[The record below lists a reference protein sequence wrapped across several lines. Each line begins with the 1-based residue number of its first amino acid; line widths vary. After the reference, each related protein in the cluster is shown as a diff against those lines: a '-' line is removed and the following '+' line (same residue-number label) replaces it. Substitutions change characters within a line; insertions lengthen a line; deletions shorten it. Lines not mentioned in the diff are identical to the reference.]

1 MPPTGRSV
9 RRPCQERF
17 SRYLRLAILPHFIF
31 PEDTRLLPDAP
42 HVVIATPCY
51 GGQLTMAYVDS
62 VLRLQAAC
70 IARAIRIDFDL
81 RANEALITRARND
94 LAARFLASTASHLM
108 FIDADIGFAP
118 EQFFRLLDFNAEVT
132 AAAYPLKHIDWDKVR
147 RAAEAKRPDLEGSG
161 LDYVVYFDN
170 DEGTVTARNGFIR
183 VRYAGTGFLLIQ
195 RGVLLRLCEA
205 HPELR
210 YRMVQRRADIDRD
223 VPYQYSLFECMIDT
237 QTGEYLS
244 EDYAFCRRWLALGGE
259 IWMDVKSR
267 LTHYGA
273 NPFRGNLEAQF
284 DRR

>member
-1 MPPTGRSV
+1 MGHAA
-9 RRPCQERF
+9 RRATHASPYEERF
-17 SRYLRLAILPHFIF
+17 SRHPALAILPHFILR
-31 PEDTRLLPDAP
+31 EDTKLLPNEP

-62 VLRLQAAC
+62 MLKLQAAC

-94 LAARFLASTASHLM
+94 LAARFLASGASHLM

-170 DEGTVTARNGFIR
+170 HEGTVTAR
-183 VRYAGTGFLLIQ
+183 
-195 RGVLLRLCEA
+195 
-205 HPELR
+205 
-210 YRMVQRRADIDRD
+210 
-223 VPYQYSLFECMIDT
+223 
-237 QTGEYLS
+237 
-244 EDYAFCRRWLALGGE
+244 
-259 IWMDVKSR
+259 KSACAMPAP
-267 LTHYGA
+267 GSC
-273 NPFRGNLEAQF
+273 
-284 DRR
+284 